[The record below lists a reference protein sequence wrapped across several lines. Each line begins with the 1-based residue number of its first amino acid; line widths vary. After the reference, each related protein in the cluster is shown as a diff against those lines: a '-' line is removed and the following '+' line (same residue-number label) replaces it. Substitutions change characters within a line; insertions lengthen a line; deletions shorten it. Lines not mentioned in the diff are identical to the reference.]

1 MVIKRVDKVLDA
13 YTFTVGDWQE
23 ATKNLFVYGK
33 KVSDFRAIDFD
44 QITALSV
51 AAIQEL
57 SKQVDKLKLEN
68 EKLNKQIQKNQA
80 DFEKRLKLLESKIK

>member
-1 MVIKRVDKVLDA
+1 MIEEVNSSQSFIIK
-13 YTFTVGDWQE
+13 DWNE
-23 ATKNLFVYGK
+23 IADNLFIYGK

-51 AAIQEL
+51 SAIQEL